1 MNRIISWLTKP
12 FRNNLSYFI
21 LLFLLI
27 STIDTY
33 HFGYRGF
40 IPYAIYILFFNLT
53 TSYFL
58 CLIGEVLPSKATSIY
73 RIGLLAFVIICF
85 IVDIFSLMIYQQP
98 FNQEFA
104 VIIMQTNP
112 AELGEF
118 FETFIT
124 IKQLFVIVIISFL
137 VWKGYRTL
145 QQCTTNVG
153 NKTSII
159 LLASITIGVVLSIRN
174 PLVYIDTF
182 AGKIVS
188 TLQTP
193 QVPDLKEFLTH
204 PEIIRTKQCQPK
216 HVVLL
221 IGESFSKS
229 HSSMYGYK
237 KITNPHLTV
246 LKDSSYLHIYQEVQT
261 PALHTLAAIQCI
273 LSTYKPEYKDSIPWY
288 KCTSIPEVI
297 QLSGYQTH
305 WVSNQSK
312 IGVFDTGTG
321 RYADLCS
328 DQYFVGDKFAGMRRI
343 YCDELVIPLLKP
355 LLQDTTNNHFYF
367 IQLMGS
373 HSKFRNRYPKTFD
386 HFKQEDYLNFP
397 EHQRENLA
405 TYDNSILYND
415 SVVYEIMNLFHD
427 KEAIVFYFSDHAID
441 VYESTE
447 DYIGHARSTDPK
459 SVEAG
464 SKIPFMIYTSPLY
477 QQNFSEETRKIK
489 QCIEQPFRTDDM
501 IYTIMDIIGIEF
513 KGESLEGKS
522 LFRK

>member
-1 MNRIISWLTKP
+1 MNRIISWLAKP

-27 STIDTY
+27 SAIDVY
-33 HFGYRGF
+33 YFGNRGL
-40 IPYAIYILFFNLT
+40 IPYTIYILFFNLT
-53 TSYFL
+53 TCYFL
-58 CLIGEVLPSKATSIY
+58 CMIGELIPSKSASIY
-73 RIGLLAFVIICF
+73 RRTILTFAIICC
-85 IVDIFSLMIYQQP
+85 IVDTFSLLIYQQP

-104 VIIMQTNP
+104 TIIMQTNP
-112 AELGEF
+112 AEIGEF
-118 FETFIT
+118 FETFIS
-124 IKQLFVIVIISFL
+124 IKYFLIIAIIFLL

-145 QQCTTNVG
+145 HSINAGKKV
-153 NKTSII
+153 SII
-159 LLASITIGVVLSIRN
+159 LLTSVIIGTALSIRN

-193 QVPDLKEFLTH
+193 QIPDLKEFLTH
-204 PEIIRTKQCQPK
+204 PEIIHTKARQPK

-229 HSSMYGYK
+229 HSSMYGYAK
-237 KITNPHLTV
+237 TTNPYLTT
-246 LKDSSYLHIYQEVQT
+246 LKDSSYLHLYQEVQT

-288 KCTSIPEVI
+288 QCTSIPEVI
-297 QLSGYQTH
+297 RLSGYQTH

-321 RYADLCS
+321 RYADLCD
-328 DQYFVGDKFAGMRRI
+328 DQYFVGDKFAGMRRT
-343 YCDELVIPLLKP
+343 YCDELVIPLIKP
-355 LLQDTTNNHFYF
+355 LLQDTTNHHFYF
-367 IQLMGS
+367 MQLMGS
-373 HSKFRNRYPKTFD
+373 HSTFKKRYPETFNR
-386 HFKQEDYLNFP
+386 FKPEDYVAFP

-415 SVVYEIMNLFHD
+415 SVVYEIMKLYHD

-441 VYESTE
+441 VYEST
-447 DYIGHARSTDPK
+447 DNYIGHARSTDPK
-459 SVEAG
+459 SAEAG

-477 QQNFSEETRKIK
+477 QQNFPEEMEQIRR
-489 QCIEQPFRTDDM
+489 CINQPFRTDDM
-501 IYTIMDIIGIEF
+501 IYTIMDIIGVEF
-513 KGESLEGKS
+513 KGESLEGRS
-522 LFRK
+522 LFRL